1 METSTEGKDQ
11 LPVQAASEQDTSA
24 AIETVKAVKPDAGLR
39 SLDHYK
45 TKLPSWR
52 YAARQKLIP
61 LIRWETLYV
70 AKLQNAMRSPLL
82 DSYFSITANLG
93 THTFFMIFLPVLF
106 WCGYT
111 NLGRGMVHILA
122 SGVFFSGFIKDMLCL
137 PRPLSPPLSRI
148 SMSHSVSLEYG
159 FPSTH
164 STNAVSVA
172 VYAAFMLRSAG
183 SDINPTLKLALEI
196 LSYCYATSIILGRLY
211 CGMHGFFDVIV
222 GGILGAVLSIIQ
234 CYYGEVMDDFVFR
247 GSTMA
252 PMSILLAILALVRI
266 HPEPADDCPCFD
278 DSVAFAGVIIGVE
291 LGNWH
296 FATTDHAWEL
306 PVPATVPFDLAAMG
320 WPRAVARI
328 AVGVLIIFAWRE
340 VMKPSLLRLLPPLFR
355 IVESFG
361 LTLPR
366 KFFVQ
371 ASSRRES
378 NLSTSMVRQTTKG
391 QTRSDGTDNS
401 YFGRTSSSNLPA
413 FLRVSGLPTPAGSQA
428 DLYNSSLSSDV
439 FVDGPLTPN
448 TLASEVSTPSRRLS
462 EDRRQYERE
471 EKELFSMVEKPRV
484 RYDVE
489 VVTKLI
495 VYTGVY
501 QVCSSRCK
509 IVLMEQSGIAWL
521 AVEGNPLLFQL
532 AGLGLGT

>member
-1 METSTEGKDQ
+1 METSIEGKDQ
-11 LPVQAASEQDTSA
+11 SPVQAASEQDTTA
-24 AIETVKAVKPDAGLR
+24 AVETVKAVKPDAGLR

-70 AKLQNAMRSPLL
+70 ARLQNAMRSPLL

-111 NLGRGMVHILA
+111 NLGRG
-122 SGVFFSGFIKDMLCL
+122 
-137 PRPLSPPLSRI
+137 I

-164 STNAVSVA
+164 TTNAVSVA
-172 VYAAFMLRSAG
+172 VYAVFMLRSAG
-183 SDINPTLKLALEI
+183 SDINPTLKLTLEI

-222 GGILGAVLSIIQ
+222 GGVLGAVLSIIQ
-234 CYYGEVMDDFVFR
+234 CYYGEVMDDFIFR
-247 GSTMA
+247 GSTIA
-252 PMSILLAILALVRI
+252 PMSILLTILVLVRI

-296 FATTDHAWEL
+296 FARTDHAWEL

-320 WPRAVARI
+320 WPTAVARI
-328 AVGVLIIFAWRE
+328 AVGVVIIFAWRE
-340 VMKPSLLRLLPPLFR
+340 VMKPSLLRFLPPLFR

-371 ASSRRES
+371 AS
-378 NLSTSMVRQTTKG
+378 
-391 QTRSDGTDNS
+391 
-401 YFGRTSSSNLPA
+401 TSSSNLPA
-413 FLRVSGLPTPAGSQA
+413 ILGATGLPTPAGSQA

-495 VYTGVY
+495 VYTG
-501 QVCSSRCK
+501 
-509 IVLMEQSGIAWL
+509 IAWL

-532 AGLGLGT
+532 VGLGSGT